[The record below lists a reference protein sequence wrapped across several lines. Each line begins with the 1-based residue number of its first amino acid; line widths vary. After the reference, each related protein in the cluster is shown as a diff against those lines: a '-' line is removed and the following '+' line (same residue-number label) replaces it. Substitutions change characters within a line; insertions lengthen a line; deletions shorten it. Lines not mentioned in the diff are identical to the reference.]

1 MSNFDDFNW
10 DTADPNGY
18 NQVSKQS
25 NVREAE
31 GIPLSHTNGTHTD
44 KERKKE
50 EEYKQVLNG
59 KQLVP
64 NQNEPKKRTQQR
76 QQQASENRQ
85 AQGNRGQQTRQTQQ
99 ARQMQQTRQGQSRN
113 PQQRPQQTRPP
124 MSNQV
129 QQPQKPQKKKGGFG
143 KIVLVAVIV
152 VVGVV
157 AFKKFGGETKAP
169 VQELVFETTGKY
181 AYDNLLTAIQSQDAT
196 KIDSSVGTKD
206 GDSYIAQEWAYING
220 VALRQEFL
228 SKVSSIVKFT
238 YPESS
243 TTDANGNK
251 TTETSYMN
259 NGESVTIT
267 IPDYAAMSSEMDADK
282 DYIISLMKSAG
293 YKNTD
298 YDWSEEMANLM
309 FQWILDRSKF
319 PTTTIDMA
327 LPIGNNGQAYVK
339 DDSALDDALYGS
351 DEFRAMSD
359 KFSQIATEF
368 TGYKTEDYKEK
379 EEQHNDE
386 YDDWFKLF
394 IKYYKQDGGKYNKKT
409 GKFSGGHFHKGSS
422 KWEPWYLRDDNN
434 NFILDEDGNK
444 VVNYYSIKRKDGTDW
459 IQPDETVMVEVTK
472 QRQVEDPWVPESGI
486 RYNILGTHYI
496 QTVYDGKGDKIFRV
510 GDGTKENPAGIGTS
524 IITKAPCTDGKF
536 HDVKVTLIGYW
547 TKQNAID
554 YVESFDTRNR
564 GFSTTSAVSLI
575 AFEMRVENL
584 EQEPITVI
592 ADMALSDGNSN
603 VSSRTGTVYGF
614 ESEKEIQPGENE
626 VLNDW
631 ATSTELE
638 QKYVVWGKSFGRNY
652 AMVYFD
658 CLAGTGKIPSYS
670 AYKAFTG
677 ASSLNSQFVAEEVE
691 QQQAMQENS
700 TTSSTENSTQQS
712 TQATQQE

>member
-1 MSNFDDFNW
+1 MSDMDDFNW
-10 DTADPNGY
+10 ETADPNGY
-18 NQVSKQS
+18 NAASKQG

-50 EEYKQVLNG
+50 EEYRKALKG

-64 NQNEPKKRTQQR
+64 NQNEPKRPKQPQR
-76 QQQASENRQ
+76 QQSQVQRK
-85 AQGNRGQQTRQTQQ
+85 QGQPQRSQQ
-99 ARQMQQTRQGQSRN
+99 ARQIQAQQQGQRQSM
-113 PQQRPQQTRPP
+113 P
-124 MSNQV
+124 NQV
-129 QQPQKPQKKKGGFG
+129 QRLQQPTPKKKKGGFG
-143 KIVLVAVIV
+143 KIVIIVLIV
-152 VVGVV
+152 VVGLV
-157 AFKKFGGETKAP
+157 AFKKFSSNTTKEP

-196 KIDSSVGTKD
+196 QIDSVVGTEN

-228 SKVSSIVKFT
+228 SKVSSMVKFT
-238 YPESS
+238 YPENS
-243 TTDANGNK
+243 TTDANGN
-251 TTETSYMN
+251 TTSEVSYMN
-259 NGESVTIT
+259 NGENITVT
-267 IPDYAAMSSEMDADK
+267 IPDYSAISSEMDADK
-282 DYIISLMKSAG
+282 EYIVSLMKSAG
-293 YKNTD
+293 YTDTD

-319 PTTTIDMA
+319 PTTTVDMV
-327 LPIGNNGQAYVK
+327 LPIGNNGQAYIK
-339 DDSALDDALYGS
+339 DDSVLDDALFGS
-351 DEFRAMSD
+351 DAFRDMSD

-368 TGYKTEDYKEK
+368 TGYKDEEYTEK

-386 YDDWFKLF
+386 YDEWFKLF

-434 NFILDEDGNK
+434 NFILDEKGNK
-444 VVNYYSIKRKDGTDW
+444 VVNYYSVKKKDGTDW
-459 IQPDETVMVEVTK
+459 IQPDETIMVEVKKT
-472 QRQVEDPWVPESGI
+472 RQVEDPWTPESGI

-496 QTVYDGKGDKIFRV
+496 QTVYNGKGDKTFRV

-524 IITKAPCTDGKF
+524 IITKAPDASGNY

-575 AFEMRVENL
+575 TFEVRVENL
-584 EQEPITVI
+584 EQQPITI
-592 ADMALSDGNSN
+592 QADMALSDGNSN

-614 ESEKEIQPGENE
+614 ESEKEIQPGET
-626 VLNDW
+626 VILNDW

-652 AMVYFD
+652 PMVYFD

-691 QQQAMQENS
+691 QQQAMQETTTETS
-700 TTSSTENSTQQS
+700 TQS

>member
-1 MSNFDDFNW
+1 MSDLDNFNW
-10 DTADPNGY
+10 DNADPNGY
-18 NQVSKQS
+18 NQVSKQG

-31 GIPLSHTNGTHTD
+31 GIPVSHTNGTHTD

-50 EEYKQVLNG
+50 EEYKQTLKG

-64 NQNEPKKRTQQR
+64 NQKEPKKKAPQR
-76 QQQASENRQ
+76 QSQPSENKQQAVKRP
-85 AQGNRGQQTRQTQQ
+85 QQ
-99 ARQMQQTRQGQSRN
+99 ARQMQQNTQRQQPRQQMTN
-113 PQQRPQQTRPP
+113 HVQRPQQ
-124 MSNQV
+124 
-129 QQPQKPQKKKGGFG
+129 QPPQKKKGGFG
-143 KIVLVAVIV
+143 KIVLAVVIV

-157 AFKKFGGETKAP
+157 AFKKFSGGTKAP
-169 VQELVFETTGKY
+169 VKELVYETTGKY

-196 KIDSSVGTKD
+196 QIDASVGTKD

-228 SKVSSIVKFT
+228 SKVSSMVKFT

-251 TTETSYMN
+251 TSETSYMN
-259 NGESVTIT
+259 NGENVTIT
-267 IPDYAAMSSEMDADK
+267 IPDYNAISSEMDADK
-282 DYIISLMKSAG
+282 EYIVSLMKSAG

-319 PTTTIDMA
+319 PTTTVDMA
-327 LPIGNNGQAYVK
+327 LPIGNNGKAYVK
-339 DDSALDDALYGS
+339 DDSALDDTLFGS
-351 DEFRAMSD
+351 DAFRDMSD

-368 TGYKTEDYKEK
+368 TGYKDEEYTEK

-386 YDDWFKLF
+386 YDEWFKLF

-444 VVNYYSIKRKDGTDW
+444 VVNYYSVKKKDGTDW
-459 IQPDETVMVEVTK
+459 IQPDETIMVEVKKT
-472 QRQVEDPWVPESGI
+472 RQVENPWTPESGI

-496 QTVYDGKGDKIFRV
+496 QTVYNGKGDKTFRV

-524 IITKAPCTDGKF
+524 IITKAPDASGTY

-575 AFEMRVENL
+575 AFEVRVENL
-584 EQEPITVI
+584 EQKPIKII

-614 ESEKEIQPGENE
+614 ESEKEIQPGES
-626 VLNDW
+626 VILNDW

-677 ASSLNSQFVAEEVE
+677 ESSLNSQFVAEEVE
-691 QQQAMQENS
+691 QQQAMQES
-700 TTSSTENSTQQS
+700 SATSSTENSTQQS
-712 TQATQQE
+712 TQSTQSTQATQKE